1 MFESQSGENQGAFT
15 QDNLIK
21 LADQLGLKGQDFKS
35 CLESGKYAD
44 VVNSQ
49 TKFSQSIGVQSTPSF
64 LINGRPVV
72 GAQGY
77 DVFVQYIEE
86 ELKK

>member
-1 MFESQSGENQGAFT
+1 M
-15 QDNLIK
+15 K
-21 LADQLGLKGQDFKS
+21 LAGQLRLDEEKFS
-35 CLESGKYAD
+35 ACLDSGKYAD
-44 VVNSQ
+44 EVSGQ

-64 LINGRPVV
+64 LINGKPLV

>member
-1 MFESQSGENQGAFT
+1 MAG
-15 QDNLIK
+15 
-21 LADQLGLKGQDFKS
+21 QLGLNGQDFKA
-35 CLESGKYAD
+35 CMESGKYAD
-44 VVNSQ
+44 VVNNQ

-64 LINGRPVV
+64 LVNGRPLV

-77 DVFVQYIEE
+77 DVFVQYIED